1 MITVSKD
8 GKSDYAFVSEA
19 VKNASA
25 GDTIFIKNGIYHEQ
39 IEITVPD
46 IALIGEDRNE
56 TVIEY
61 DLYANMTL
69 DGGKRG
75 TFRSYTMLAFT
86 HDFTCKNLTV
96 QNSAGFGNKVGQA
109 VAVYAEGDRI
119 RFENC
124 RILGHQDTL
133 FTGPLPL
140 KEVIPGGFA
149 GPTEFAERKE
159 VRQLYIG
166 CYIEGEVD
174 FIFGSAA
181 ALFDNCELF
190 SLDRKEEI
198 NGYVCAPSTYRNQK
212 YGYIFNNC
220 RFTGNCPPRTVYLGR
235 PWRNYAKSVLLN
247 CEIGAHIRDEGFH
260 DWNKP
265 VARENALFA
274 LYDCRGDGYV
284 PDKLAPFVKVLSK
297 DEAKTYS
304 AESYM
309 KYYNEKR

>member
-8 GKSDYAFVSEA
+8 GRSDFASVSEA
-19 VKNASA
+19 VKNASS

-39 IEITVPD
+39 TEITVPD
-46 IALIGEDRNE
+46 ITLIGEDRNE

-61 DLYANMTL
+61 DLYANMPL

-75 TFRSYTMLAFT
+75 TFRSYTMLVFT

-96 QNSAGFGNKVGQA
+96 QNSSGFGNKVGQA
-109 VAVYAEGDRI
+109 IAVYAEGDRI
-119 RFENC
+119 MFENC
-124 RILGHQDTL
+124 RMLGHQDTL

-140 KEVIPGGFA
+140 KEVKPGGFV
-149 GPTEFAERKE
+149 GPTEFAERKK

-190 SLDRKEEI
+190 SLDRGEEI
-198 NGYVCAPSTYRNQK
+198 NGYVCAPSTYQNQK

-265 VARENALFA
+265 EARENAFFA
-274 LYDCRGDGYV
+274 LYNCRGDGYV
-284 PDKLAPFVKVLSK
+284 PDKLDPFVRVLSE

-304 AESYM
+304 PESYM